1 MFFRMALGYVNKL
14 LSSLPLRKCLDAEP
28 PLHLDPAK
36 VSSEQFDHVGRF
48 RILVIG
54 RSSAGKTSLL
64 QKFCNT
70 TEPPEIIDAKGEKL
84 DMAIVQGSLEREFH
98 SIEDEL
104 IFKKNPSFIFHESP
118 GFEAGSDKE
127 LNMMVS
133 FMADR
138 ATTTKLGQRMH
149 VIWYCISMSDYERP
163 ILAAE
168 EKFFNG
174 CNPGS
179 VPVIVVFTKA
189 DVMKLPALRQLMDEG
204 MSMKEAKTRAGNVAD
219 QIVNELEGKI
229 AKELDKFKY
238 PPKGYL
244 SLASMNQTD
253 ADCSPLLR
261 CTANVQGAIELQ
273 RLLIS
278 TQQVNPVLNIEYAVR
293 RVLLPQFYEEVG
305 YSKEDLEKEIFLWM
319 PLLKHVRYFL
329 LDKLDLSS

>member
-1 MFFRMALGYVNKL
+1 MALGYVNKL
-14 LSSLPLRKCLDAEP
+14 LSSLPLRKCL
-28 PLHLDPAK
+28 AK

-84 DMAIVQGSLEREFH
+84 QREFH

-238 PPKGYL
+238 PPKG
-244 SLASMNQTD
+244 MNQTD

-293 RVLLPQFYEEVG
+293 R
-305 YSKEDLEKEIFLWM
+305 
-319 PLLKHVRYFL
+319 
-329 LDKLDLSS
+329 